1 MNGAVYFG
9 TVVEFGHIKK
19 GRRKVDAWCKKIVEE
34 AIVSYENGTTGY
46 EEDFVLAEMKEAI
59 KLYKENKGLD
69 TARVSAE
76 PSTM

>member
-9 TVVEFGHIKK
+9 TVVEFGCIKK
-19 GRRKVDAWCKKIVEE
+19 GRRKVDAWCIKFDAE
-34 AIVSYENGTTGY
+34 IVSHENGTTGY